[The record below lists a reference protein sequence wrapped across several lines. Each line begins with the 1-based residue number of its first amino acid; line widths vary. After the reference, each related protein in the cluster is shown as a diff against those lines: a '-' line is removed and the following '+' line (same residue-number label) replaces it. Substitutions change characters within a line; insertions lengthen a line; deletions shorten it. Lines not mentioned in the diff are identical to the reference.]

1 MRANNAGLLVARLW
15 SVYCLLFT
23 LQKLLRTAPS
33 MLAPGG
39 RFAVIT
45 FHSLEDRLVKASFK
59 QLVDS
64 AGPTAAALEAEAAT
78 LSGGKLRRGRG
89 LSDSPSER
97 RSGPAIF
104 AYAEGKPFWRPSAEE
119 VAANPR
125 SRSATLRVLERV
137 G

>member
-1 MRANNAGLLVARLW
+1 
-15 SVYCLLFT
+15 
-23 LQKLLRTAPS
+23 

-78 LSGGKLRRGRG
+78 LSGGKLRRDRG
-89 LSDSPSER
+89 SPGVSAGGAM

-104 AYAEGKPFWRPSAEE
+104 VYAEGRPFWRPSAEE
-119 VAANPR
+119 IAANPR

-137 G
+137 R